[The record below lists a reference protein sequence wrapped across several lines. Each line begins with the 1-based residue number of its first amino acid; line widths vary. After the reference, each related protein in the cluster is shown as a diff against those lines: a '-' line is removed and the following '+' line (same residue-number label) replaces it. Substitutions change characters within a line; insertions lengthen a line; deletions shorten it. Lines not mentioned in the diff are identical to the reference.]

1 MKNNY
6 LFNKKFDSII
16 KDKELMLNVFMRLM
30 LARTQSMFVYSGLPE
45 TIPQEYLERYL
56 QIYGHCI
63 IAEHGNDLYAF
74 NGDLCGLEDVYHNPT
89 QYIVANVALNLT
101 KTYDINQNCILCK
114 NDSYLQG
121 LSLILR
127 KYGTLLIE
135 NELTLYTLI
144 KNSRASILI
153 SAPDDKTKQSCEL
166 FIDKLDRGEMSII
179 GESQFFDGI
188 KVQSTMQ
195 GSAGIVIQF
204 IELQQYIK
212 ASCLNEIGLNAN
224 YNMKRESLNSA
235 ESALNDDYLI
245 PLIDNMLYCR
255 QTFIE
260 GVNKMFGTHFSV
272 ELHSAWRTNKLED
285 IKQDSLAEEF
295 ISTENTESTENPE
308 ATENTEST
316 ENPEATENTE
326 SAENPEA
333 TENTE
338 STENPEATENTESAE
353 NPEATENTESTENP
367 EATENTEST
376 ENAEN
381 IEDNTNETEEA
392 ESMDDD
398 SEDISENDKD
408 DEEDKEK

>member
-30 LARTQSMFVYSGLPE
+30 LARTQSMFVYSGLPD

-89 QYIVANVALNLT
+89 QYIVANVALDLT

-144 KNSRASILI
+144 KNSRASLLI

-188 KVQSTMQ
+188 KVQPTMQ
-195 GSAGIVIQF
+195 GSAGVVIQF

-260 GVNKMFGTHFSV
+260 GVNTMFGTHFSV

-285 IKQDSLAEEF
+285 VKQDSLAEEF
-295 ISTENTESTENPE
+295 ISTESPEDVSEDVSEDTESPE
-308 ATENTEST
+308 EE
-316 ENPEATENTE
+316 
-326 SAENPEA
+326 
-333 TENTE
+333 
-338 STENPEATENTESAE
+338 
-353 NPEATENTESTENP
+353 
-367 EATENTEST
+367 
-376 ENAEN
+376 
-381 IEDNTNETEEA
+381 TNETEETDN
-392 ESMDDD
+392 MDGD
-398 SEDISENDKD
+398 SEIISQDDKD
-408 DEEDKEK
+408 DEENKEK

>member
-1 MKNNY
+1 MRNNY
-6 LFNKKFDSII
+6 LINKKFDSII

-30 LARTQSMFVYSGLPE
+30 LARTQSMFVYTGLPD

-89 QYIVANVALNLT
+89 QYIVSNIALNFT
-101 KTYDINQNCILCK
+101 KTYDINQNCILCT

-127 KYGTLLIE
+127 KYGTLLVE

-144 KNSRASILI
+144 KTSRASLLI

-166 FIDKLDRGEMSII
+166 FIDKLDKGEMSII
-179 GESQFFDGI
+179 GESQIFDGI
-188 KVQSTMQ
+188 KVQPTMQ
-195 GSAGIVIQF
+195 GSAGVVIQF

-255 QTFIE
+255 QSFIE
-260 GVNKMFGTHFSV
+260 GVNTMFGTHFSV

-285 IKQDSLAEEF
+285 MKQDNLAEEF
-295 ISTENTESTENPE
+295 ISTENPEDVNEGTENPE
-308 ATENTEST
+308 DVNEETESPEDVNEGAENPEDVNEET
-316 ENPEATENTE
+316 ENPEDVNEG
-326 SAENPEA
+326 
-333 TENTE
+333 
-338 STENPEATENTESAE
+338 TENPEDVNEE
-353 NPEATENTESTENP
+353 TENP
-367 EATENTEST
+367 EEE
-376 ENAEN
+376 
-381 IEDNTNETEEA
+381 TNETEETD
-392 ESMDDD
+392 SMDDD
-398 SEDISENDKD
+398 SEGISEDDED
-408 DEEDKEK
+408 DEENKEK

>member
-1 MKNNY
+1 MVNNY

-30 LARTQSMFVYSGLPE
+30 LARTQSMFVYTGLPD

-63 IAEHGNDLYAF
+63 IAEHNNNLYAF
-74 NGDLCGLEDVYHNPT
+74 NGNLCGMEDVYHNPT
-89 QYIVANVALNLT
+89 QYIVANVALDIT
-101 KTYDINQNCILCK
+101 KTYDINRNCILCT

-144 KNSRASILI
+144 KTSRASLLI

-179 GESQFFDGI
+179 GESQLFDGV
-188 KVQSTMQ
+188 KVQPTMQ
-195 GSAGIVIQF
+195 GSAGVIIQF

-245 PLIDNMLYCR
+245 LLLTICYIVAN
-255 QTFIE
+255 
-260 GVNKMFGTHFSV
+260 
-272 ELHSAWRTNKLED
+272 HS
-285 IKQDSLAEEF
+285 
-295 ISTENTESTENPE
+295 
-308 ATENTEST
+308 
-316 ENPEATENTE
+316 
-326 SAENPEA
+326 
-333 TENTE
+333 
-338 STENPEATENTESAE
+338 
-353 NPEATENTESTENP
+353 
-367 EATENTEST
+367 
-376 ENAEN
+376 
-381 IEDNTNETEEA
+381 
-392 ESMDDD
+392 
-398 SEDISENDKD
+398 
-408 DEEDKEK
+408 

>member
-30 LARTQSMFVYSGLPE
+30 LARTQSMFVYSGLPD

-89 QYIVANVALNLT
+89 QYIVANVALDLT

-144 KNSRASILI
+144 KNSRASLLI

-188 KVQSTMQ
+188 KVQPTMQ
-195 GSAGIVIQF
+195 GSAGVVIQF

-260 GVNKMFGTHFSV
+260 GVNTMFGTHFSV

-285 IKQDSLAEEF
+285 MKQDSLAEEF
-295 ISTENTESTENPE
+295 ISTESPEDVSEDTESPEDVSEDTESPEDMSEDTENPE
-308 ATENTEST
+308 DVSEDTES
-316 ENPEATENTE
+316 PEDVSEDVSEDTE
-326 SAENPEA
+326 SPE
-333 TENTE
+333 EE
-338 STENPEATENTESAE
+338 
-353 NPEATENTESTENP
+353 
-367 EATENTEST
+367 
-376 ENAEN
+376 
-381 IEDNTNETEEA
+381 TNETEETDN
-392 ESMDDD
+392 MDGD
-398 SEDISENDKD
+398 SEIISQDDKD
-408 DEEDKEK
+408 DEENKEK

>member
-1 MKNNY
+1 MRNNY
-6 LFNKKFDSII
+6 LINKKFDSII

-30 LARTQSMFVYSGLPE
+30 LARTQSMFVYTGLPD

-89 QYIVANVALNLT
+89 QYIVANTALNLT
-101 KTYDINQNCILCK
+101 KTYDINQNCILCM

-127 KYGTLLIE
+127 KYGTLLVE

-144 KNSRASILI
+144 KSSRASLLI

-179 GESQFFDGI
+179 GESQLFDGI
-188 KVQSTMQ
+188 KVQPTMQ
-195 GSAGIVIQF
+195 GSAGVVIQF

-255 QTFIE
+255 QSFIE
-260 GVNKMFGTHFSV
+260 GVNTMFGTHFSV

-285 IKQDSLAEEF
+285 IKQDNLAEEF
-295 ISTENTESTENPE
+295 ISTESAESTESTEN
-308 ATENTEST
+308 TENTEST
-316 ENPEATENTE
+316 ESTENTE
-326 SAENPEA
+326 N

-338 STENPEATENTESAE
+338 STESTESTENTENPEGTENTESIE
-353 NPEATENTESTENP
+353 ES
-367 EATENTEST
+367 
-376 ENAEN
+376 
-381 IEDNTNETEEA
+381 INETEET

-398 SEDISENDKD
+398 SEGISEGDKD
-408 DEEDKEK
+408 DEKEKEK

>member
-6 LFNKKFDSII
+6 LINKKFDSII

-30 LARTQSMFVYSGLPE
+30 LARTQSMFIYTGLPD

-144 KNSRASILI
+144 KNSRASLLI

-166 FIDKLDRGEMSII
+166 FIDKLDKGEMSII

-188 KVQSTMQ
+188 KVQPTMQ
-195 GSAGIVIQF
+195 GSAGVVIQF

-285 IKQDSLAEEF
+285 MKQDSLAEEF
-295 ISTENTESTENPE
+295 ISAESTESTESAESTENAESTESTENPE
-308 ATENTEST
+308 GTEST
-316 ENPEATENTE
+316 ENPEG
-326 SAENPEA
+326 
-333 TENTE
+333 TE
-338 STENPEATENTESAE
+338 STENPEG
-353 NPEATENTESTENP
+353 TESTENP
-367 EATENTEST
+367 EGTEST
-376 ENAEN
+376 EEGV
-381 IEDNTNETEEA
+381 NETEEI
-392 ESMDDD
+392 ESMGEDSKSI
-398 SEDISENDKD
+398 SEDDEND
-408 DEEDKEK
+408 EEGKEK

>member
-30 LARTQSMFVYSGLPE
+30 LARTQSMFVYSGLPD

-89 QYIVANVALNLT
+89 QYIVANVALDLT
-101 KTYDINQNCILCK
+101 KTYDINKNCILCK

-255 QTFIE
+255 QSFIE

-295 ISTENTESTENPE
+295 ISTESTENPEGTESTESTESTENPE
-308 ATENTEST
+308 S
-316 ENPEATENTE
+316 TE
-326 SAENPEA
+326 SAE
-333 TENTE
+333 
-338 STENPEATENTESAE
+338 S
-353 NPEATENTESTENP
+353 
-367 EATENTEST
+367 
-376 ENAEN
+376 AEN
-381 IEDNTNETEEA
+381 IEDNTNESEEI
-392 ESMDDD
+392 ESMDGD
-398 SEDISENDKD
+398 SEGISEGDKD
-408 DEEDKEK
+408 DEKEKEK

>member
-6 LFNKKFDSII
+6 LINKKFDSII

-30 LARTQSMFVYSGLPE
+30 LARTQSMFVYTGLPD

-63 IAEHGNDLYAF
+63 ITEHGNDLYAF

-188 KVQSTMQ
+188 KVQPTMQ
-195 GSAGIVIQF
+195 GSAGVVIQF

-255 QTFIE
+255 QSFIE
-260 GVNKMFGTHFSV
+260 GVNTMFGTHFSV

-295 ISTENTESTENPE
+295 ISTETTEDTTETTE
-308 ATENTEST
+308 DTAEDTTEDTTEDATEDTTEDT
-316 ENPEATENTE
+316 DEGN
-326 SAENPEA
+326 
-333 TENTE
+333 
-338 STENPEATENTESAE
+338 
-353 NPEATENTESTENP
+353 
-367 EATENTEST
+367 
-376 ENAEN
+376 
-381 IEDNTNETEEA
+381 NET

-398 SEDISENDKD
+398 SEGISENDKD
-408 DEEDKEK
+408 DEKEKEK

>member
-6 LFNKKFDSII
+6 LINKKFDSII

-30 LARTQSMFVYSGLPE
+30 LARTQSMFIYTGLPD

-127 KYGTLLIE
+127 KYGTLLVE

-188 KVQSTMQ
+188 KVQPTMQ
-195 GSAGIVIQF
+195 GSAGVVIQF

-255 QTFIE
+255 QSFIE
-260 GVNKMFGTHFSV
+260 GVNTMFGTHFSV

-285 IKQDSLAEEF
+285 MKQDSLAEEF
-295 ISTENTESTENPE
+295 ISTESTESTENTE
-308 ATENTEST
+308 NTESAESAESTENTEST
-316 ENPEATENTE
+316 ESAENTE
-326 SAENPEA
+326 SIE
-333 TENTE
+333 E
-338 STENPEATENTESAE
+338 SINESG
-353 NPEATENTESTENP
+353 
-367 EATENTEST
+367 
-376 ENAEN
+376 
-381 IEDNTNETEEA
+381 ET

-398 SEDISENDKD
+398 SEGISENDKD
-408 DEEDKEK
+408 DEEKEK

>member
-30 LARTQSMFVYSGLPE
+30 LARTQSMFVYSGLPD

-89 QYIVANVALNLT
+89 QYIVANVALDLT

-144 KNSRASILI
+144 KNSRASLLI

-188 KVQSTMQ
+188 KVQPTMQ
-195 GSAGIVIQF
+195 GSAGVVIQF

-260 GVNKMFGTHFSV
+260 GVNTMFGTHFSV

-285 IKQDSLAEEF
+285 MKQDSLAEEF
-295 ISTENTESTENPE
+295 ISTESPEDVSEDTESPEGVSEDTENPE
-308 ATENTEST
+308 DVSEDTES
-316 ENPEATENTE
+316 PEDVSEDVSEDTE
-326 SAENPEA
+326 SPE
-333 TENTE
+333 EE
-338 STENPEATENTESAE
+338 
-353 NPEATENTESTENP
+353 
-367 EATENTEST
+367 
-376 ENAEN
+376 
-381 IEDNTNETEEA
+381 TNETEETDN
-392 ESMDDD
+392 MDGD
-398 SEDISENDKD
+398 SEIISQDDKD
-408 DEEDKEK
+408 DEENKEK

>member
-6 LFNKKFDSII
+6 LINKKFDSII

-30 LARTQSMFVYSGLPE
+30 LSRTQSMFVYTGLPD

-63 IAEHGNDLYAF
+63 ITEHGNDLYAF
-74 NGDLCGLEDVYHNPT
+74 NGDLCGLEDIYHNPT

-101 KTYDINQNCILCK
+101 KTYDINKNCILCK

-127 KYGTLLIE
+127 KYGTLLVE

-166 FIDKLDRGEMSII
+166 FIDKLDKGEMSVI

-188 KVQSTMQ
+188 KVQPTMQ
-195 GSAGIVIQF
+195 GAAGVVIQF

-255 QTFIE
+255 QSFIE
-260 GVNKMFGTHFSV
+260 GVNTMFGTHFSV

-285 IKQDSLAEEF
+285 MKQDSLAEEF
-295 ISTENTESTENPE
+295 ISTESTENAENTESTESTENIE
-308 ATENTEST
+308 STESTENTEST
-316 ENPEATENTE
+316 ESSE
-326 SAENPEA
+326 SAENA
-333 TENTE
+333 E
-338 STENPEATENTESAE
+338 ST
-353 NPEATENTESTENP
+353 
-367 EATENTEST
+367 
-376 ENAEN
+376 EN
-381 IEDNTNETEEA
+381 IEDNTNETEET
-392 ESMDDD
+392 ESVDDD
-398 SEDISENDKD
+398 SESISEDDKD
-408 DEEDKEK
+408 DEGSKEK

>member
-6 LFNKKFDSII
+6 LINKKFDSII

-30 LARTQSMFVYSGLPE
+30 LSRTQSMFVYTGLPD

-74 NGDLCGLEDVYHNPT
+74 NGDLCGLEDIYHNPT

-127 KYGTLLIE
+127 KYGTLLVE

-188 KVQSTMQ
+188 KVQPTMQ
-195 GSAGIVIQF
+195 GSAGVVIQF

-260 GVNKMFGTHFSV
+260 GVNTMFGTHFSV

-285 IKQDSLAEEF
+285 MKQDSLAEEF
-295 ISTENTESTENPE
+295 ISTESTES
-308 ATENTEST
+308 AENTEST
-316 ENPEATENTE
+316 ENT
-326 SAENPEA
+326 
-333 TENTE
+333 
-338 STENPEATENTESAE
+338 
-353 NPEATENTESTENP
+353 
-367 EATENTEST
+367 
-376 ENAEN
+376 EN
-381 IEDNTNETEEA
+381 IEDNTNETE
-392 ESMDDD
+392 SMDGD
-398 SEDISENDKD
+398 SEGISEGDED
-408 DEEDKEK
+408 DEKGKEK

>member
-6 LFNKKFDSII
+6 LINKKFDSII

-30 LARTQSMFVYSGLPE
+30 LARTQSMFVYTGLPD

-74 NGDLCGLEDVYHNPT
+74 NGDLCGLEDIYHNPT

-127 KYGTLLIE
+127 KYGTLLVE

-166 FIDKLDRGEMSII
+166 FIDKLDKGEMSVI

-188 KVQSTMQ
+188 KVQPTMQ
-195 GSAGIVIQF
+195 GSAGVVIQF
-204 IELQQYIK
+204 IELEQYIK

-255 QTFIE
+255 QSFIE
-260 GVNKMFGTHFSV
+260 GVNTMFGTHFSV

-285 IKQDSLAEEF
+285 MKQDSLAEEF
-295 ISTENTESTENPE
+295 ISTENTENPEGTENTENPE
-308 ATENTEST
+308 GTESVENPEGTENTENPEGTESVENPEDTEST
-316 ENPEATENTE
+316 ENPESAE
-326 SAENPEA
+326 SAENI
-333 TENTE
+333 
-338 STENPEATENTESAE
+338 
-353 NPEATENTESTENP
+353 
-367 EATENTEST
+367 
-376 ENAEN
+376 EN
-381 IEDNTNETEEA
+381 IEDKTNETEETDN
-392 ESMDDD
+392 MGDD
-398 SEDISENDKD
+398 SEGIFEGDKD
-408 DEEDKEK
+408 DDEEKEK

>member
-30 LARTQSMFVYSGLPE
+30 LARTQSMFVYSGLPD

-89 QYIVANVALNLT
+89 QYIVANVALDLT

-144 KNSRASILI
+144 KNSRASLLI

-188 KVQSTMQ
+188 KVQPTMQ
-195 GSAGIVIQF
+195 GSAGVVIQF

-260 GVNKMFGTHFSV
+260 GVNTMFGTHFSV

-285 IKQDSLAEEF
+285 MKQDSLAEEF
-295 ISTENTESTENPE
+295 ISTESPEDVSEDTESPE
-308 ATENTEST
+308 DVSEDVSEDTES
-316 ENPEATENTE
+316 PEEE
-326 SAENPEA
+326 
-333 TENTE
+333 
-338 STENPEATENTESAE
+338 
-353 NPEATENTESTENP
+353 
-367 EATENTEST
+367 
-376 ENAEN
+376 
-381 IEDNTNETEEA
+381 TNETEETDN
-392 ESMDDD
+392 MDVD
-398 SEDISENDKD
+398 SEIISQDDKD
-408 DEEDKEK
+408 DEENKEK

>member
-30 LARTQSMFVYSGLPE
+30 LARTQSMFVYSGLPD

-144 KNSRASILI
+144 KNSRASLLI

-166 FIDKLDRGEMSII
+166 FIDKLDKGEMSII

-188 KVQSTMQ
+188 KVQPTMQ
-195 GSAGIVIQF
+195 GSAGVVIQF

-212 ASCLNEIGLNAN
+212 ASCLNEIGLDAN

-260 GVNKMFGTHFSV
+260 GVNTMFGTHFSV

-285 IKQDSLAEEF
+285 MKQGSLAEEF
-295 ISTENTESTENPE
+295 ISTES
-308 ATENTEST
+308 TENTEST
-316 ENPEATENTE
+316 ESTE
-326 SAENPEA
+326 S
-333 TENTE
+333 
-338 STENPEATENTESAE
+338 
-353 NPEATENTESTENP
+353 
-367 EATENTEST
+367 
-376 ENAEN
+376 
-381 IEDNTNETEEA
+381 IEDNTNETEEID
-392 ESMDDD
+392 SMDDD
-398 SEDISENDKD
+398 SESISEGDKD
-408 DEEDKEK
+408 DEKDDEK

>member
-30 LARTQSMFVYSGLPE
+30 LARTQSMFVYSGLPD

-89 QYIVANVALNLT
+89 QYIVANVALDLT

-144 KNSRASILI
+144 KNSRASLLI

-188 KVQSTMQ
+188 KVQPTMQ
-195 GSAGIVIQF
+195 GSAGVVIQF

-260 GVNKMFGTHFSV
+260 GVNTMFGTHFSV

-285 IKQDSLAEEF
+285 MKQDSLAEEF
-295 ISTENTESTENPE
+295 ISTESPEDVSEDTESPEDVSEDTENPE
-308 ATENTEST
+308 DVSEDTES
-316 ENPEATENTE
+316 PEDVSEGVSEDTE
-326 SAENPEA
+326 SPE
-333 TENTE
+333 EE
-338 STENPEATENTESAE
+338 
-353 NPEATENTESTENP
+353 
-367 EATENTEST
+367 
-376 ENAEN
+376 
-381 IEDNTNETEEA
+381 TNETEETDN
-392 ESMDDD
+392 MDGD
-398 SEDISENDKD
+398 SEIISQDDKD
-408 DEEDKEK
+408 DEENKEK

>member
-6 LFNKKFDSII
+6 LINKKFDSII

-30 LARTQSMFVYSGLPE
+30 LARTQSMFVYTGLPD

-74 NGDLCGLEDVYHNPT
+74 NGDLCGLEDIYHNPT

-127 KYGTLLIE
+127 KYGTLLVE

-166 FIDKLDRGEMSII
+166 FIDKLDKGEMSVI

-188 KVQSTMQ
+188 KVQPTMQ

-204 IELQQYIK
+204 IELEQYIK

-255 QTFIE
+255 QSFIE
-260 GVNKMFGTHFSV
+260 GVNTMFGTHFSV

-285 IKQDSLAEEF
+285 MKQDSLAEEF
-295 ISTENTESTENPE
+295 ISTENTENPEGTENTENPE
-308 ATENTEST
+308 GTESVENPEGTENTENPEGTESVENPEDTEST
-316 ENPEATENTE
+316 ENPESAE
-326 SAENPEA
+326 SAENI
-333 TENTE
+333 
-338 STENPEATENTESAE
+338 
-353 NPEATENTESTENP
+353 
-367 EATENTEST
+367 
-376 ENAEN
+376 EN
-381 IEDNTNETEEA
+381 IEDKTNETEETDN
-392 ESMDDD
+392 MGDD
-398 SEDISENDKD
+398 SEGIFEGDKD
-408 DEEDKEK
+408 DDEEKEK